1 MGALLAL
8 VPLKDWV
15 YCGVIAALGITFGWY
30 TVHERNI
37 GEAKLAA
44 SVASATKKT
53 LDAATKANEI
63 RAAADA
69 KTIQSLTSDYNAK
82 LAASNASGAALAL
95 RLRDYESARSS
106 GRALPGDPATP
117 GSPDVPAAQ
126 PASVDDAVAGVI
138 EAAGHDADQVKAL
151 QEYISRVCLK

>member
-1 MGALLAL
+1 MGFLALIPAKDWLYGAIITALLISFG
-8 VPLKDWV
+8 V
-15 YCGVIAALGITFGWY
+15 YTA
-30 TVHERNI
+30 HERDI
-37 GEAKLAA
+37 GKAKEAAA
-44 SVASATKKT
+44 VASATKKA

-82 LAASNASGAALAL
+82 LAASNASASALAQ

-106 GRALPGDPATP
+106 GRAVPGDPATP

-126 PASVDDAVAGVI
+126 PGSVESAVSGVI
-138 EAAGHDADQVKAL
+138 VAAGHDADQVAAL
-151 QEYISRVCLK
+151 QKYIETVCK